1 MNINNTKSEISK
13 GGNGGCDYNNEEI
26 KTPVSSSMVPQL
38 WNPRHMLGLEEFKVY
53 SENNLFEKV
62 FLNLK
67 KIVYLFYVINSM
79 SLSLIFIC

>member
-38 WNPRHMLGLEEFKVY
+38 WNPRHMLGFEEFKV
-53 SENNLFEKV
+53 
-62 FLNLK
+62 
-67 KIVYLFYVINSM
+67 
-79 SLSLIFIC
+79 